1 MAQPSLDDR
10 IEAMKAQIGPLL
22 DGQPQAPIS
31 TDNSEGVGPT
41 RVYIRSSDTPESTT
55 GGGSGV
61 TGGVEGGF
69 ATGTPDGTSLQPGGE
84 YASAVN
90 PNALPEPTP
99 VDNTAAQME
108 ARRQQ
113 AIESLKADGFDGY
126 TPDVKAGLTTPDEQ
140 HSVNQAVTDIAS
152 GFNMSLAKAISAP
165 REAVDRAMGLLGLD
179 YMQHGGPQQMTI
191 DAMNRMGVPAYEV
204 ENLANKIGRGAL
216 PALATYTAM
225 QLAAPTMAA
234 QQGTGAAGY
243 LMREIGAWAMKHPVV
258 GLWLGQT
265 SQAGG
270 KIAEHVTGSSNAL
283 VEFGGELM
291 GGGLPGVAKFAIQK
305 VPGARAVGRLASRGA
320 DAGVEAIADALPTDL
335 GNAIRRYN
343 PFHKAPVAQAP
354 RTSLLDPNYD
364 ANRLQT
370 FSKDQITGAQ
380 LYQDKAIENAINN
393 IPRTGTPAQ
402 VQTRTHN
409 LLQQAET
416 ISKRIVSGFWE
427 RVPLRTRIPVA
438 DLNRATRRI
447 QNELVDMDNQRPD
460 AIIER
465 IIQMTSPTRN
475 PTTGVI
481 QPARPTIQRL
491 RDMQSQIGTAIT
503 EERARDA
510 PREGM
515 VRNMAR
521 LSEAIDE
528 NIAAQLPND
537 TTIEQARQMSK
548 RHNDLFSRG
557 PINDILSKRRTGD
570 FRTPQADSI
579 DSLMQKTDGLA
590 ALKAVQD
597 GVSTYP
603 RIPTNRFRP
612 AAYYANPHAVTPAEK
627 ATLDELV
634 KSAADSIRASFREA
648 ADQGPQKAVA
658 YSVKNE
664 EAIKALSQVA
674 GELAQAAQKVS
685 SALAEKKYIE
695 RSALARFAETSP
707 DKAVANIFAQKDP
720 TEVARRLMVTFR
732 QDPDALEGLRNQVL
746 DHFIY
751 NTAKTNPN
759 IMQRMLNEPRIGNLM
774 EAVLAPDQ
782 FARLQRMVNTAVRIG
797 VEDETSLI
805 QKFKYP
811 ARTMGRIAGAAL
823 GRSLRT
829 GTIQTPGIISKA
841 VGDWMERRFGMTDP
855 QDLLSMAVLDP
866 NWEQLLYSRLPTTT
880 KAMKAAAVHYRR
892 MFATINS
899 AQQAT
904 LNKLSKER
912 DDNVE

>member
-1 MAQPSLDDR
+1 MAQLSLDER
-10 IEAMKAQIGPLL
+10 IDAMKAQIGPLL

-41 RVYIRSSDTPESTT
+41 RVYIRSSDTPTSEN
-55 GGGSGV
+55 GGGSGLP
-61 TGGVEGGF
+61 GGVEGGF
-69 ATGTPDGTSLQPGGE
+69 ATGSPEGLGLKPGVE
-84 YASAVN
+84 VANAN

-99 VDNTAAQME
+99 VDNTSAQMD

-113 AIESLKADGFDGY
+113 ALESLKAEGFDGY
-126 TPDVKAGLTTPDEQ
+126 TPDIKSGLTTPEDQ
-140 HSVNQAVTDIAS
+140 HSISQAVTDIAA
-152 GFNMSLAKAISAP
+152 GFNQSLAKAISAP

-179 YMQHGGPQQMTI
+179 YMQHGSPQQNTI
-191 DAMNRMGVPAYEV
+191 DALNRMGIPAYEV

-243 LMREIGAWAMKHPVV
+243 LMREIGQWAVKHPVV

-270 KIAEHVTGSSNAL
+270 KIAEHVTGSSNAA

-291 GGGLPGVAKFAIQK
+291 GGGLPGAAKFVVQK
-305 VPGARAVGRLASRGA
+305 LPGVRMAGNLAAKGA
-320 DAGVEAIADALPTDL
+320 DAGVEAIANALPTDL

-343 PFHKAPVAQAP
+343 PFHKAPVAQAQ
-354 RTSLLDPNYD
+354 RTSILDPNYD
-364 ANRLQT
+364 ANRLQS

-380 LYQDKAIENAINN
+380 LYQDKAIENAINS

-402 VQTRTHN
+402 VQTRTHD
-409 LLQQAET
+409 LLQQAEK

-427 RVPLRTRIPVA
+427 RVPLHKRIGVS
-438 DLNRATRRI
+438 DLRRAVLALN
-447 QNELVDMDNQRPD
+447 NELRDLANQRPD
-460 AIIER
+460 DMIRRVFAA
-465 IIQMTSPTRN
+465 TTPTRLPN
-475 PTTGVI
+475 GQMRAATPTV
-481 QPARPTIQRL
+481 QKL
-491 RDMQSQIGTAIT
+491 RDLQSQIGTAIT

-510 PREGM
+510 PREGQ
-515 VRNMAR
+515 VRNLAR
-521 LSEAIDE
+521 LSEMIDD
-528 NIAAQLPND
+528 NIASQLPND

-557 PINDILSKRRTGD
+557 PINDNLSKRRTGD
-570 FRTPQADSI
+570 FRTPPADSI

-612 AAYYANPHAVTPAEK
+612 AAYYASPHAVTPAEK

-664 EAIKALSQVA
+664 DAIKALSQVA
-674 GELAQAAQKVS
+674 GELALAAQKVS
-685 SALAEKKYIE
+685 GALAEKKYIE
-695 RSALARFAETSP
+695 RSALARFSETSP

-759 IMQRMLNEPRIGNLM
+759 VMQRMLQEPRIGNLM

-782 FARLQRMVNTAVRIG
+782 FARLTRMVNTAVRIG
-797 VEDETSLI
+797 AEDETSLI

-811 ARTMGRIAGAAL
+811 ARTLGRITGAAI
-823 GRSLRT
+823 GRSLNT

-841 VGDWMERRFGMTDP
+841 VGDWMERRFGVTDP

-880 KAMKAAAVHYRR
+880 KDMKAAALKYRR